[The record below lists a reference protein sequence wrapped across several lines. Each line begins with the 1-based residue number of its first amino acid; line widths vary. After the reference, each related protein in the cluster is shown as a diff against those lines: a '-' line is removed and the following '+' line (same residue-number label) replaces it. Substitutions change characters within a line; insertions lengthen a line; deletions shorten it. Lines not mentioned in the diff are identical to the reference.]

1 MEIFHIMISSP
12 MDTSN
17 TKLNKAHAL
26 LVSVDNGTLSVVV
39 WCCFPKILK
48 LGAPEKFLQ
57 NVVGHIPIED
67 ALYKC
72 IIISNITVLSLQK
85 SEEQFDNNS

>member
-1 MEIFHIMISSP
+1 MVLWCGVVFQKF
-12 MDTSN
+12 SN
-17 TKLNKAHAL
+17 WGEPA
-26 LVSVDNGTLSVVV
+26 
-39 WCCFPKILK
+39 
-48 LGAPEKFLQ
+48 KFLQ

>member
-1 MEIFHIMISSP
+1 
-12 MDTSN
+12 MDSG
-17 TKLNKAHAL
+17 AL
-26 LVSVDNGTLSVVV
+26 GVVV

-48 LGAPEKFLQ
+48 LGALAKFLR

-67 ALYKC
+67 ALYKF
-72 IIISNITVLSLQK
+72 IIISNITVLSLQE